1 MLQVPAD
8 GPAFTVDQPGD
19 MLHVSQTKSK
29 KMKLAEGNSDNSG
42 SQVLADAA
50 QGSSEHPAHFAK
62 NRFPAAELAENTDP
76 IQRDCSAKR
85 EVDPVGHVASDGMR
99 LPSEIKREVVDVSDD
114 GPEDRVEA
122 MSRGVGGTLASS
134 GSECI
139 ANHDV
144 SCDSSEW
151 WVKPVRR
158 GTSYTAVRKV
168 SSDSKCIGHRDVS
181 KVTRLAL
188 SVCVK
193 KDAGISDAPETAEYM
208 TPGAQSETD
217 DPEDL
222 LQLPV
227 HFQSDA
233 GGLPLLP
240 EQVQFGSTTAEV
252 AGLRDPSTQHSSVES
267 FEDGGDSA
275 ELGQIPLSKVKTEHG
290 VDEDE
295 TEFGHRPVPLSEVK
309 IEIDVAED
317 MLDQLLM
324 KGDSKGLCCRHVVN
338 SAEGSHRVLKI
349 RTNSERPLMP
359 FPIPGLKKSMETD
372 GQPVSGSGKVSKNG
386 QPMSGSGKT
395 IRKMGNACLGLEKV
409 WENW

>member
-1 MLQVPAD
+1 
-8 GPAFTVDQPGD
+8 
-19 MLHVSQTKSK
+19 
-29 KMKLAEGNSDNSG
+29 
-42 SQVLADAA
+42 
-50 QGSSEHPAHFAK
+50 
-62 NRFPAAELAENTDP
+62 
-76 IQRDCSAKR
+76 
-85 EVDPVGHVASDGMR
+85 
-99 LPSEIKREVVDVSDD
+99 
-114 GPEDRVEA
+114 
-122 MSRGVGGTLASS
+122 
-134 GSECI
+134 
-139 ANHDV
+139 
-144 SCDSSEW
+144 
-151 WVKPVRR
+151 
-158 GTSYTAVRKV
+158 
-168 SSDSKCIGHRDVS
+168 
-181 KVTRLAL
+181 
-188 SVCVK
+188 
-193 KDAGISDAPETAEYM
+193 M